1 MKCTSFTF
9 VIYYKRVK
17 IYNFSKQNQIF
28 DIGRLD
34 GTVNSINSIVWIKLE
49 TNATVRETVQMLSIK
64 S

>member
-28 DIGRLD
+28 DMRRLD